1 MLRSTAK
8 AWAIALVVVGVI
20 VILIALVYAGV
31 RASSLPS
38 WMPGYRHPVLT
49 KRGRIVSFGRLKR
62 QAIVLLLVGAVSLG
76 VAWWL
81 EYRYEAPDSPR
92 L

>member
-8 AWAIALVVVGVI
+8 AWAIALAVLGVI
-20 VILIALVYAGV
+20 VIVIALVYVGV

-49 KRGRIVSFGRLKR
+49 KRGRTVAFGQLKR
-62 QAIVLLLVGAVSLG
+62 QAFVLLLVGAAALG
-76 VAWWL
+76 VGWWL
-81 EYRYEAPDSPR
+81 AYRYEAPDSPR